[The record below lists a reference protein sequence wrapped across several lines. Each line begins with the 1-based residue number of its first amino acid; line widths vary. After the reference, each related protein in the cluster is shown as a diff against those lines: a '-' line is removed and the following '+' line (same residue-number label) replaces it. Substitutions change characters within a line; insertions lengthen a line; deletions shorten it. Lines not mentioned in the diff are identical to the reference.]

1 MCGFVVFRNKKSSYL
16 LQSGVAGVPYGI
28 WRWEQCNGGMSR
40 PLLGV
45 RQLPYSKLV
54 PHMQQE
60 LTTARFRYVSFIHH
74 PRRPVCCICMFPLP
88 QSALSAVALSFHR
101 QHMLSSSFKSPRA
114 CYAWRDTPEKP
125 HRCLIC
131 PKTSPQHPRIR
142 CCACPGR
149 GVQEHYIWAT
159 RRINKMDKSSFFP
172 SMSS

>member
-1 MCGFVVFRNKKSSYL
+1 MWVCVFENSIRSCL
-16 LQSGVAGVPYGI
+16 VQSGVAGVPYGI

-88 QSALSAVALSFHR
+88 QSALSALALSFHR
-101 QHMLSSSFKSPRA
+101 TTHVTLSSKSPRA
-114 CYAWRDTPEKP
+114 CYAWRNLHEKP
-125 HRCLIC
+125 PRRLIC
-131 PKTSPQHPRIR
+131 PKITSQQPTYSMMCVPRPWG
-142 CCACPGR
+142 AEA
-149 GVQEHYIWAT
+149 VY
-159 RRINKMDKSSFFP
+159 
-172 SMSS
+172 MSYLPC